1 MSKLYK
7 ALEPVGR
14 FKKGDFIGDL
24 PVYEIERLLDNK
36 VIVEVEPVSTPA
48 AKPQIKK
55 EA

>member
-1 MSKLYK
+1 MSKQYR

-24 PVYEIERLLDNK
+24 PVHEIERLLENK
-36 VIVEVEPVSTPA
+36 VIAEVKPIATAV
-48 AKPQIKK
+48 AKPQAKK

>member
-1 MSKLYK
+1 MAKQYK

-24 PVYEIERLLDNK
+24 PAYEIERLLDNK

-48 AKPQIKK
+48 AKPQTKK

>member
-14 FKKGDFIGDL
+14 FKKGEFIGDL
-24 PVYEIERLLDNK
+24 PKHEIERLLENK
-36 VIVEVEPVSTPA
+36 VIVEVEPVATA
-48 AKPQIKK
+48 ATKPQAKK